1 MGRGGV
7 AAIGQR
13 NSEAIERAATG
24 AYASRADATRAVGR
38 SVFGGRARPKKPCSW
53 LACGV
58 SRSTAKPH
66 APLGVSGSPHVLV
79 NARPAVQVP
88 ALRDHR
94 IGGDVQADVT
104 LERAL
109 ALARVAPLLLSRGD
123 LARSACGFRLARE
136 RAPVPRRRVSREGR
150 VLRLQPVPPR
160 GTPPRAER
168 RRHPPRRGAACS
180 GDDARSKRDFALPEL
195 LVSKYAGRK
204 DQATPRPYT
213 PPSHEKST
221 ASRQSRKLLESQT
234 LIRLIFGIFF
244 ECAIASLQYSI
255 PV

>member
-1 MGRGGV
+1 MRRSVSGIRRRSSAPRRGRT
-7 AAIGQR
+7 
-13 NSEAIERAATG
+13 RAARTR
-24 AYASRADATRAVGR
+24 RARSAGRSSEVGR
-38 SVFGGRARPKKPCSW
+38 DRKNRVLGWGVFKVNRE
-53 LACGV
+53 
-58 SRSTAKPH
+58 TPH

-79 NARPAVQVP
+79 NARPAVQVA

-123 LARSACGFRLARE
+123 LARSTCGVRLARE

-180 GDDARSKRDFALPEL
+180 GDDARSKRDFALSEL
-195 LVSKYAGRK
+195 LVSK
-204 DQATPRPYT
+204 
-213 PPSHEKST
+213 
-221 ASRQSRKLLESQT
+221 
-234 LIRLIFGIFF
+234 
-244 ECAIASLQYSI
+244 
-255 PV
+255 

>member
-24 AYASRADATRAVGR
+24 TYASRADSTRAIGR

-53 LACGV
+53 LGCLQ
-58 SRSTAKPH
+58 RFRETPH

-123 LARSACGFRLARE
+123 LARSACGVRLARE

-195 LVSKYAGRK
+195 LVSK
-204 DQATPRPYT
+204 
-213 PPSHEKST
+213 
-221 ASRQSRKLLESQT
+221 
-234 LIRLIFGIFF
+234 
-244 ECAIASLQYSI
+244 
-255 PV
+255 